1 YYAVLTGVINNVY
14 SPKERQREEHLLSA
28 QLAIHAITSPVEV
41 GPVAKMIGALRLA
54 RAEAELLVTKFA
66 AVLEKIS
73 DDDRAFTS
81 SLYETDAAMQA
92 LLKNSAE
99 ASEALA
105 GAYRRYLVA
114 NLSGRRCSESA
125 DPKWFTAKL
134 EAELADR
141 FKLSAEERR
150 PAKVEGSAD
159 LGPIYD
165 DPETKRMQAKSQR
178 LMFGGREQG
187 LSDAQKNT
195 PEWRA
200 ELLDYVNA
208 IENWKPALAKSELE
222 VFVLKEGFLSSI
234 IWIAPPGPDRD
245 RLIGRFVASLK
256 ISG

>member
-1 YYAVLTGVINNVY
+1 
-14 SPKERQREEHLLSA
+14 
-28 QLAIHAITSPVEV
+28 
-41 GPVAKMIGALRLA
+41 
-54 RAEAELLVTKFA
+54 
-66 AVLEKIS
+66 
-73 DDDRAFTS
+73 
-81 SLYETDAAMQA
+81 
-92 LLKNSAE
+92 
-99 ASEALA
+99 
-105 GAYRRYLVA
+105 
-114 NLSGRRCSESA
+114 
-125 DPKWFTAKL
+125 
-134 EAELADR
+134 
-141 FKLSAEERR
+141 EERR
-150 PAKVEGSAD
+150 PAKVEGCAD

-178 LMFGGREQG
+178 LMFGGGHQG

-256 ISG
+256 ISGVQQESWIDWFERVDTVLSLTRSLHPEAEPKILETLEASGHPVLVLYAKLERTLPSRSSASEKSRGSR